1 MKITTLAQIT
11 GDDKSVLAE
20 HPWLQYDTLAL
31 LVKNHVELGLVD
43 GSTMTATYQLPEAVD
58 IPENFLLAIVLREDR
73 GVPERKGFSAY
84 YVVAKKHIHV
94 ANTETYLTEEYVAE
108 DFEGL
113 SYEASVLATKALCR
127 NYSAAFW
134 DHTKPSSKLKVLYTN
149 AEYEYNSFRYGIDP
163 DNLGYEVVVKGGTML
178 SFNTGWFGTGWSN
191 EISTRLYLPDRL
203 AGFASNTQLQGVL
216 DGVREIINSAVPYEN
231 LADDNID
238 IYEVRDFINKTLE
251 MHQHSLLCKG
261 TTSPFKDAWWFY
273 VDGDDY
279 EPVEVLIRPI
289 LREALR
295 DNTQAFVHHT
305 SMKFSEQ

>member
-1 MKITTLAQIT
+1 
-11 GDDKSVLAE
+11 
-20 HPWLQYDTLAL
+20 
-31 LVKNHVELGLVD
+31 
-43 GSTMTATYQLPEAVD
+43 MTAIYQLPEAVD

-94 ANTETYLTEEYVAE
+94 AKTETYLTEEYVAE

-134 DHTKPSSKLKVLYTN
+134 DHTKASSKVKVLHTN
-149 AEYEYNSFRYGIDP
+149 APYGHDSLRYGIDP

-191 EISTRLYLPDRL
+191 EISTRLHLPDRT
-203 AGFASNTQLQGVL
+203 AGFASNAQLQGVL
-216 DGVREIINSAVPYEN
+216 DGVREIINSAVPFEN
-231 LADDNID
+231 LVDDNID

-251 MHQHSLLCKG
+251 MHQHSLLCNG

-273 VDGDDY
+273 VDGEDY

-289 LREALR
+289 LREGLR
-295 DNTQAFVHHT
+295 DNIQTFVHHT